1 MEKYKYKRLKGN
13 DSPRDNSFNS
23 SWVARQFKGI
33 REAVAGVDLE
43 TRRKEAVANGFYTIT
58 AHGFL
63 FHTAALMDLF
73 IRDPHET
80 SYSNLGQA
88 LFAQRDNSIKKNK
101 FG

>member
-13 DSPRDNSFNS
+13 NSPRDNSFNL

-43 TRRKEAVANGFYTIT
+43 TRRKEAVTNGFYTIT

-63 FHTAALMDLF
+63 FHTAALMDLSYLGLS
-73 IRDPHET
+73 RDV
-80 SYSNLGQA
+80 
-88 LFAQRDNSIKKNK
+88 LFKPGSGLINTEGKLNRKKQI
-101 FG
+101 